1 MYVKCRVVKKKQSS
15 FQMQNNSVQLDFDRN
30 FNHFK
35 TGGDEAKIEKFI
47 ERFQSKRL
55 FTSLNTRR
63 HKPVK

>member
-1 MYVKCRVVKKKQSS
+1 
-15 FQMQNNSVQLDFDRN
+15 MQNNSVQLDFDRN